1 MIPVPSICTRVLGPT
16 ITWAP
21 PMKALIVIVTS
32 GAANLARRRS
42 SSAPPI
48 IARIVICRGTT
59 QTPLR
64 LRPLRTAKWLSRSA
78 PGTTSGEAAA
88 GRATGRA
95 CGWLGRSKVIG
106 TRSA

>member
-1 MIPVPSICTRVLGPT
+1 MNALTV
-16 ITWAP
+16 IT
-21 PMKALIVIVTS
+21 TS

-48 IARIVICRGTT
+48 RARIVICLGTS

-64 LRPLRTAKWLSRSA
+64 LSPLRIAKWLSRSG
-78 PGTTSGEAAA
+78 PGTTSGEADGCRA
-88 GRATGRA
+88 GTGRWW
-95 CGWLGRSKVIG
+95 GWLGRSRVIG